1 MFFNRMEAKMRAR
14 ASMRQAKPNVMLVGL
29 VYVLATVGVATVV
42 DYLVASNSFDIF
54 TFYTYLQAGYDPT
67 DILNFMMTNVVGGGV
82 LASIVSA
89 VVSLYTI
96 VVVVGLTSYCMR
108 VARHEEAGYHNL
120 MDGFAFFGRAIG
132 IYILRN
138 IFVILW
144 TLLAIIPGIILIIV
158 SIFVG
163 MSVFILGFVVYMAG
177 VIFAIS
183 VSYRYRLSYYYLI
196 DNPNMKCTEAI
207 TASKNTMAG
216 RKGSL
221 FKLDLSFLGW
231 SILSML
237 TWGIA
242 SIWVAPYYGTVE
254 ANFYDWAQHGRYS
267 APDNVGNQPP
277 EFM

>member
-14 ASMRQAKPNVMLVGL
+14 VSMRQAKPNVMLVGL
-29 VYVLATVGVATVV
+29 VYVLATVGVATVINRLIV
-42 DYLVASNSFDIF
+42 SNSFDIF

-67 DILNFMMTNVVGGGV
+67 DIFNFMVTNLVGVGF
-82 LASIVSA
+82 LSTIASL
-89 VVSLYTI
+89 VVSIYTI
-96 VVVVGLTSYCMR
+96 VVAVGLTSYCMR

-132 IYILRN
+132 TYIIQNIYV
-138 IFVILW
+138 FLW
-144 TLLAIIPGIILIIV
+144 TLVAILPGMILMIL
-158 SIFVG
+158 SAFVG
-163 MSVFILGFVVYMAG
+163 MALLFLGLAVYIAG
-177 VIFAIS
+177 VIFGIS
-183 VSYRYRLSYYYLI
+183 VSYRYRLSFYYLI

-207 TASKNTMAG
+207 TTSKNTMVG
-216 RKGSL
+216 KKGSL
-221 FKLDLSFLGW
+221 FALDLSFLGW
-231 SILSML
+231 SILAML

-267 APDNVGNQPP
+267 APDNAGNQPP